1 MKKILAGCILL
12 ISTVTYSSAD
22 VLSTLE
28 QLEVNFKQLETEETA
43 MYNQRKAEAEE
54 AEKALI
60 SLRAKYQKL
69 LETEKY
75 ITEVRPYRYYKKD
88 YKYLLKKC
96 KEEKE
101 YLKNEISKKEDII
114 DIYQEII

>member
-12 ISTVTYSSAD
+12 ISTVSYSSTDA
-22 VLSTLE
+22 LSTLE
-28 QLEVNFKQLETEETA
+28 QLEVNFQQLEAKETA

-88 YKYLLKKC
+88 YKELLKKC
-96 KEEKE
+96 REEKE
-101 YLKNEISKKEDII
+101 EVKNEIAKKEEII
-114 DIYQEII
+114 NIYQAII

>member
-12 ISTVTYSSAD
+12 ISTASYTSAD

-54 AEKALI
+54 AEKTLI

-69 LETEKY
+69 LGTEKY
-75 ITEVRPYRYYKKD
+75 ITEVEPYRYYQKD
-88 YKYLLKKC
+88 YKELLKKC
-96 KEEKE
+96 KKEKE
-101 YLKNEISKKEDII
+101 EVKKKLKKKRRS
-114 DIYQEII
+114 

>member
-12 ISTVTYSSAD
+12 ISTVSYSSAD

-60 SLRAKYQKL
+60 SLRTRYQKL
-69 LETEKY
+69 LGTEKY
-75 ITEVRPYRYYKKD
+75 ITEVEPYRYYQKD
-88 YKYLLKKC
+88 YKELLKKC
-96 KEEKE
+96 REEKE
-101 YLKNEISKKEDII
+101 EVKKEIEEKEEII
-114 DIYQEII
+114 NIYQAIM

>member
-12 ISTVTYSSAD
+12 ISTVSYSSTDA
-22 VLSTLE
+22 LSTLE
-28 QLEVNFKQLETEETA
+28 QLEVNFQQLEAKETA

-69 LETEKY
+69 LGTEKY
-75 ITEVRPYRYYKKD
+75 ITEVEPYRYYQED
-88 YKYLLKKC
+88 YKELLKKC
-96 KEEKE
+96 KEEKQ
-101 YLKNEISKKEDII
+101 KIKREIEEKE
-114 DIYQEII
+114 EIINIFEAIK

>member
-28 QLEVNFKQLETEETA
+28 EFEVNFKQLETEET
-43 MYNQRKAEAEE
+43 
-54 AEKALI
+54 EKALI

-69 LETEKY
+69 LGTEKY
-75 ITEVRPYRYYKKD
+75 ITEVKPYRYYQED
-88 YKYLLKKC
+88 YKELLKKC
-96 KEEKE
+96 REEKE
-101 YLKNEISKKEDII
+101 EVKKEIEEKEEII
-114 DIYQEII
+114 NIYQAIM